1 MESANSSKGS
11 GGSWLGADAKS
22 EPWSWTGLLKS
33 QARAGSQLLQNF
45 ECEFQIHQEKVAEI
59 VKFM

>member
-1 MESANSSKGS
+1 MVPGS
-11 GGSWLGADAKS
+11 GPMQTSLNRGH
-22 EPWSWTGLLKS
+22 PWPWTGLLKS